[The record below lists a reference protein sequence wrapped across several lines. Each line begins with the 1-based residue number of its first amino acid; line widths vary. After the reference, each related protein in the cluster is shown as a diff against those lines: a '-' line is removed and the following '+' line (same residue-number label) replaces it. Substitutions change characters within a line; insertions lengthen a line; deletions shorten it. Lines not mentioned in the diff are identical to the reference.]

1 MGTLTDLDCG
11 GGVGVPHVG
20 GADLLAGQSAVA
32 HVGHQGAV
40 GGVDVRA
47 EAAITLGIFDGDD
60 FVFFDWV
67 H

>member
-20 GADLLAGQSAVA
+20 GADLLPGQSAVA

-47 EAAITLGIFDGDD
+47 EAAITLRILHGDD
-60 FVFFDWV
+60 LFFFD
-67 H
+67 